1 MHIRKAVIA
10 LVGMYLLFVGMLSGI
25 VIEKMR
31 FDRHRADI
39 LRRFDDA
46 LRNVQ
51 AYRMAL
57 EKDAT
62 AR

>member
-1 MHIRKAVIA
+1 
-10 LVGMYLLFVGMLSGI
+10 MYLLFVGMLSGI